1 MSVLSSSSGC
11 WRERAPRAS
20 ARPWQ
25 ALGHAPGPSKASAP
39 AGDGCAVRADAAWR
53 TLRRFDL
60 RRCPFSPHELDGIIG
75 VLVGCGGVLVVSRDG
90 IEIETTALP
99 CVPGCITAS
108 RRGHTR
114 KQNTVT
120 VLPRAS
126 SVLQS
131 HPARTM
137 PPSYYDAA
145 LPPAG
150 GGGGADDR
158 GAAERERARTVH
170 VKVRGAPENGRQRAP
185 PCRVERALC
194 AALQPCC
201 GRDRQLRRSCAMGGV
216 LWRRSSLWRRPRR
229 WVAQRQ
235 APSSPPSAWAAW
247 HAFQGLCPGPMV
259 SVFDH
264 SATSSEFTASK
275 P

>member
-1 MSVLSSSSGC
+1 M
-11 WRERAPRAS
+11 
-20 ARPWQ
+20 
-25 ALGHAPGPSKASAP
+25 
-39 AGDGCAVRADAAWR
+39 
-53 TLRRFDL
+53 
-60 RRCPFSPHELDGIIG
+60 
-75 VLVGCGGVLVVSRDG
+75 SRDG

-114 KQNTVT
+114 TQNTVT

-158 GAAERERARTVH
+158 GAAERERAAARTVH
-170 VKVRGAPENGRQRAP
+170 VKVRGAPENGRQRAL

-194 AALQPCC
+194 AALQP
-201 GRDRQLRRSCAMGGV
+201 
-216 LWRRSSLWRRPRR
+216 
-229 WVAQRQ
+229 
-235 APSSPPSAWAAW
+235 
-247 HAFQGLCPGPMV
+247 
-259 SVFDH
+259 
-264 SATSSEFTASK
+264 
-275 P
+275 